1 MMFGGQDN
9 DVFEL
14 LGKAC
19 LYLAG
24 SSSKKIESEGKSP
37 EHRVYKRLVWGMF

>member
-1 MMFGGQDN
+1 MMFGGQNN

-14 LGKAC
+14 LEKAC

-24 SSSKKIESEGKSP
+24 SSSKKIESEGKLS
-37 EHRVYKRLVWGMF
+37 EHLVYKRLVWGML